1 MKYPKNNA
9 GLRAQLNIMQYM
21 LHVIKEIS
29 VQVILLQKITSDLLV
44 TSQRILSILIL
55 LFCITTSFWE
65 KHA

>member
-21 LHVIKEIS
+21 LHVNKEIS
-29 VQVILLQKITSDLLV
+29 VQVILLQQITSDLVTLLV

-55 LFCITTSFWE
+55 LFCMTSFL
-65 KHA
+65 

>member
-29 VQVILLQKITSDLLV
+29 VQVILLQQITGYFASNLTAD
-44 TSQRILSILIL
+44 T
-55 LFCITTSFWE
+55 
-65 KHA
+65 